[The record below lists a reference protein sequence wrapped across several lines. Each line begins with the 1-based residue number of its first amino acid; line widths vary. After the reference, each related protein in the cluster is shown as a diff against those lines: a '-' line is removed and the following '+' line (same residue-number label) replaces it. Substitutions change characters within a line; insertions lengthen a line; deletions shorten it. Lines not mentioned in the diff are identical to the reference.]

1 MNAAVTIAAK
11 DLRQKV
17 RDRSAII
24 LSVIA
29 PFGLAALFAMML
41 PAGSDTFSARYAV
54 VDLDGGTVARSLV
67 DGPLAGLT
75 DVGIEIVAVPTEAE
89 ARSRVDDGEAAVAI
103 VIPAG
108 FTDAIQAGRPAELQV
123 IGSVNETLATQVAR
137 SVLTGFASS
146 VEAVQLS
153 VATVLASGG
162 SAGDTA
168 EVAQAAL
175 AMPAPIA
182 YAASLT
188 RDRIAGG
195 ATYYAASMAVMFVF
209 FAAQF
214 GVVSLLAERRA
225 GTLGRMLAAPVSPR
239 TILAGKLL
247 VSIVLGSV
255 SMTVLAI
262 GTSLL
267 LGARWGDPIAVA
279 ALILTT
285 ALAASGIA
293 LLIVG
298 FTKTEDQAS
307 GLTAI
312 VALVLAVL
320 GGSFFPMSQAPEL
333 LTQLSL
339 LTPHAWFLRGIGD
352 LASGEGIA
360 LVAPSLAILGT
371 IGLVTGALGFV
382 RADRAVIP
390 R

>member
-1 MNAAVTIAAK
+1 MTAAVAIALK

-41 PAGSDTFSARYAV
+41 PSGTDTFSATYAV
-54 VDLDGGTVARSLV
+54 ADLDGGVVARSLV
-67 DGPLAGLT
+67 EGPLAGL
-75 DVGIEIVAVPTEAE
+75 DEVGIVVVPVPTEAE
-89 ARSRVDDGEAAVAI
+89 ARARVTDGSAAAAI

-108 FTDAIQAGRPAELQV
+108 FSDAVQAGRATELRV

-137 SVLTGFASS
+137 SVLAGFASS

-153 VATVLASGG
+153 VATVIASSG
-162 SAGDTA
+162 SIDAGTG
-168 EVAQAAL
+168 VAQAAL
-175 AMPAPIA
+175 ALPAPLAVARAI
-182 YAASLT
+182 T
-188 RDRIAGG
+188 RDRLVTG

-225 GTLGRMLAAPVSPR
+225 GTLARMLAAPVSPR
-239 TILAGKLL
+239 TILVGKLL

-255 SMTVLAI
+255 SMGILAI

-267 LGARWGDPIAVA
+267 LGAHWGDPVAVA
-279 ALILTT
+279 ALILST

-298 FTKTEDQAS
+298 FSRTEDQAS
-307 GLTAI
+307 GLTAV

-320 GGSFFPMSQAPEL
+320 GGSFFPMSQAPEA
-333 LTQLSL
+333 LTRLSL
-339 LTPHAWFLRGIGD
+339 LTPHAWFLRAIGD
-352 LASGEGIA
+352 LSSGEGIA
-360 LVAPSLAILGT
+360 IVAPSVAILGAIGIVT
-371 IGLVTGALGFV
+371 CSLGLV
-382 RADRAVIP
+382 RASRAVIP